1 MDERSEFLCQ
11 TISKTDPSGTN
22 RQTFTT
28 SVSFHSLQM
37 STYCLCMAV
46 QAMCKEGLAAVT
58 SFAAIGPRR
67 RHNGRRLYAAPPT
80 GDGFR

>member
-1 MDERSEFLCQ
+1 MWRDWFRFWQRTGASATE
-11 TISKTDPSGTN
+11 P
-22 RQTFTT
+22 

-37 STYCLCMAV
+37 STYCFCMAV

-58 SFAAIGPRR
+58 NFAAIGPRR